1 MAWLSGLTGKAENFL
16 NSLDQTAAKVLHETE
31 GTQRSPN
38 LSQRSAKTDQSVPQS
53 SGWAPFLSQEISVPS
68 SQSATKSHATELQQD
83 TNLSATKSKA
93 EQAPVKKKSD
103 KDEAL
108 FEFLN
113 SPEPAEK
120 RKSTPVSSTRHS
132 RQSSSSSVISNKGGK
147 NNDPPTSSSTSGS
160 SMVHV
165 EMPGTLHLTS
175 FLYSLIVC
183 AFVLSKVKTH
193 QLSSIYTI
201 C

>member
-16 NSLDQTAAKVLHETE
+16 NSLDQTAAKVLHETD
-31 GTQRSPN
+31 GTQHSTQHSTN

-53 SGWAPFLSQEISVPS
+53 SGWAPFLSQEIPVPS
-68 SQSATKSHATELQQD
+68 SQSATKSHATEIQD
-83 TNLSATKSKA
+83 TNVSATKSKA
-93 EQAPVKKKSD
+93 ELAPVKKKSD

-165 EMPGTLHLTS
+165 EMPG
-175 FLYSLIVC
+175 I
-183 AFVLSKVKTH
+183 
-193 QLSSIYTI
+193 
-201 C
+201 